1 VNDMSSPQTLD
12 AQAPVAWLQR
22 FARTT
27 PGVIG
32 AIAVTVA
39 ALCVIVGVVCA
50 AQLND
55 RIAEHRAVLD
65 RSEPF
70 AFAAQNLYA
79 ALSAADAAAASAF
92 LSGIETPTMRA
103 RYQQAVGDSAAALTD
118 VTAGATDPATRKS
131 VADITAQ
138 LAAYTGMVESARAN
152 NRQGFVVGSGYL
164 REASSLM
171 QTVMLPSAERI
182 YTGDLKAVDDD
193 QRAIGGAPVA
203 GFVLL
208 GLVLLV
214 IGISSVIV
222 CARANRQFNMGLVIA
237 AVAVALVGGWMLLA
251 TSSAASAI
259 DESRS
264 ETTAFRQLADAR
276 TLARQ
281 ARTDELLELIARGD
295 ITAHEE
301 SFNSHIHAL
310 SALVGAGPST
320 AADAVRDWIASHRKQ
335 VDAYQNSD
343 YNAAVAQAIGPDPHA
358 SAAQFAIVESS
369 LRDEIEQ
376 TRATLRGQ
384 VSAAGAWLA
393 WSPTGALV
401 LMTLAAAA
409 AVVGLWPRLKE
420 FL

>member
-1 VNDMSSPQTLD
+1 MDVSIPQTLD
-12 AQAPVAWLQR
+12 ARTSVAWLQR

-32 AIAVTVA
+32 TIAVSVA

-70 AFAAQNLYA
+70 AYAAQNLYT

-103 RYQQAVGDSAAALTD
+103 RYQQALGDSAAALTD
-118 VTAGATDPATRKS
+118 VSAGATDPDTRKS
-131 VADITAQ
+131 LADLTAQ
-138 LAAYTGMVESARAN
+138 LADYTGMVESARAN
-152 NRQGFVVGSGYL
+152 NRQVFVVGSGYL
-164 REASSLM
+164 REASWLM
-171 QTVMLPSAERI
+171 QNRMLPSAEQI
-182 YTGDLKAVDDD
+182 YRGGLKAVDHD
-193 QRAIGGAPVA
+193 QRAIGRAPVV

-208 GLVLLV
+208 GLVLLA

-222 CARANRQFNMGLVIA
+222 CGRTNRQFNIGLVIA

-251 TSSAASAI
+251 TSSAESAI
-259 DESRS
+259 DDSRG
-264 ETTAFRQLADAR
+264 EAAAFKQLADAR

-281 ARTDELLELIARGD
+281 ARTEEILELIARGD
-295 ITAHEE
+295 ITAGEE
-301 SFNSHIHAL
+301 SFNGHIHDLLAL
-310 SALVGAGPST
+310 LGRGPSA
-320 AADAVRDWIASHRKQ
+320 AADAVKGWLASHRKQ
-335 VDAYQNSD
+335 VEAYQNSD

-358 SAAQFAIVESS
+358 SAAEFAILESS

-376 TRATLRGQ
+376 TRTTLRDE
-384 VSAAGAWLA
+384 VTAAGAWLA
-393 WSPTGALV
+393 WSPTGTLV